1 MNLLTDDEINTMA
14 DEYLENYRIAAGCA
28 LNFGRD
34 VEQAVLSKL
43 TAGVSM
49 EPVHHIMSDGVSIG
63 YYSLD
68 QLTTAIAAARCQA
81 LEEAAKECDRTASDY
96 KGMFAEDESLY
107 IAATDC
113 AKEIRALIG
122 ANHGL

>member
-43 TAGVSM
+43 AAGVSV
-49 EPVHHIMSDGVSIG
+49 EPITELIYTSQG
-63 YYSLD
+63 YYTLT
-68 QLTTAIAAARCQA
+68 QLNTAIAAARVAAISTLKLCDPDA
-81 LEEAAKECDRTASDY
+81 LGLEQGD
-96 KGMFAEDESLY
+96 
-107 IAATDC
+107 DC
-113 AKEIRALIG
+113 ATGVYRVEKAIRALIG
-122 ANHGL
+122 GSK